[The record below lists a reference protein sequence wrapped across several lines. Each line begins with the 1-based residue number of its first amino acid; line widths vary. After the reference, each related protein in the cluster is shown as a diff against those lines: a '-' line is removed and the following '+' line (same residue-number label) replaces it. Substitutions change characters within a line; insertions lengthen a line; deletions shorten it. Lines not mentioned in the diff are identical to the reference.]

1 MKKTVLNLA
10 LAVLV
15 SASLFSCKE
24 ETKLDTLEDKLENRS
39 DDLEDAS
46 DDIGDAADDMEDALE
61 SLQDALKEVENPEDR
76 AALRERVNVIFDNM
90 DLELNKEQ

>member
-1 MKKTVLNLA
+1 MKKTILNVA

-24 ETKLDTLEDKLENRS
+24 DTKLDTLEDKLESRS

-46 DDIGDAADDMEDALE
+46 DDIGDAADDIEDALE
-61 SLQDALKEVENPEDR
+61 SFQDALQEVDNPEDR
-76 AALRERVNVIFDNM
+76 AAIRQRVNKIFDDM
-90 DLELNKEQ
+90 DIEMNEE